1 MAMIYDEIIKP
12 KAIVE
17 RTIFHVFNE
26 GKNDGSTNVELIGL
40 EFNDGSYI
48 SYATEM
54 YLDLPN
60 GEYELIDG
68 NYVKISNDEDDAA
81 DNEAFEEGRKARMS
95 YEMGMKVQELV
106 DYIGYLIE
114 NADKY
119 KIETKELMS
128 LLSDLTKDTYDKV
141 IIETERIAT
150 NINDKIGEIL
160 DSQSDNV
167 VTIKKYFAYLQEH
180 TDIIFEAFSEMV
192 TDTNF
197 DFIKEQSERFADGLE
212 KMEKFITNLKGD
224 KQC

>member
-119 KIETKELMS
+119 KI
-128 LLSDLTKDTYDKV
+128 
-141 IIETERIAT
+141 
-150 NINDKIGEIL
+150 
-160 DSQSDNV
+160 
-167 VTIKKYFAYLQEH
+167 
-180 TDIIFEAFSEMV
+180 
-192 TDTNF
+192 
-197 DFIKEQSERFADGLE
+197 
-212 KMEKFITNLKGD
+212 
-224 KQC
+224 